1 MNELVTAITTGVTAF
16 SATNIDD
23 LVILMLFFS
32 QVNPTFRRQHI
43 VVGQYLGFT
52 ALVILSLFGFFGG
65 LIVPQHWIGLLGL
78 VPIAIGLSLLLR
90 REKESSEVKT
100 EIKTS
105 DPSLLTSF
113 LSPQICS
120 VAAVTFA
127 NGGDNIGIY
136 IPLFASSDVGSLL
149 VILGVF
155 FLLVG
160 LLCYAAYQFTRQ
172 SAIADALTH
181 YGNAL
186 VPFVLIGLG
195 MFIAWN
201 SGTLESPPLTI
212 LTLGVSCFCV
222 VSLFI
227 INWREPKVIEN

>member
-1 MNELVTAITTGVTAF
+1 MNELVEPIITGVTAF

-32 QVNPTFRRQHI
+32 QVDKTLRCWHI
-43 VVGQYLGFT
+43 FIGQYLGFT
-52 ALVILSLFGFFGG
+52 ALVITSLIGFFSG
-65 LIVPQHWIGLLGL
+65 LILPQAWIGLLGL
-78 VPIAIGLSLLLR
+78 MPITIGMNLLLK
-90 REKESSEVKT
+90 REKDSSFEP

-105 DPSLLTSF
+105 DPLITSF

-120 VAAVTFA
+120 VAAITFA

-136 IPLFASSDVGSLL
+136 VPLFASSNGWSLL
-149 VILGVF
+149 VILSVF

-160 LLCYAAYQFTRQ
+160 LLCYISYQFTRQ
-172 SAIADALTH
+172 KAIADTLTY

-195 MFIAWN
+195 IFITWD
-201 SGTLESPPLTI
+201 SGTLESFPLTI
-212 LTLGVSCFCV
+212 LAVGISCFCLI
-222 VSLFI
+222 SSFI
-227 INWREPKVIEN
+227 NNGRNSQVLEN